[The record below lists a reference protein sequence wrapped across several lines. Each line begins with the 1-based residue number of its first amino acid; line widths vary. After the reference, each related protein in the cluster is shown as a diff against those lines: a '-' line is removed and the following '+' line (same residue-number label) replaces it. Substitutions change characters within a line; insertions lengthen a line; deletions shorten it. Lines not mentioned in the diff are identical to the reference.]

1 MNFKPK
7 DLFSGGGGLE
17 KEWDWE
23 TFYKFYINKR
33 YGRREEEEVEMRF
46 QEGDATQTP
55 PFCALSL
62 QHIPY
67 CTQERNNIK
76 AVCRL
81 SGGTE
86 LGGDIGFIKG

>member
-1 MNFKPK
+1 
-7 DLFSGGGGLE
+7 
-17 KEWDWE
+17 
-23 TFYKFYINKR
+23 
-33 YGRREEEEVEMRF
+33 MRF